1 MYQRL
6 LYKLQSTTLWS
17 TKVDSEGVEPVKTEW
32 ELDNEALIT
41 YYASRIAFIIA
52 IGDPEELRDNRLDYE
67 QKIEQL
73 KGYQIK

>member
-1 MYQRL
+1 MVRDN
-6 LYKLQSTTLWS
+6 KM
-17 TKVDSEGVEPVKTEW
+17 KAEW
-32 ELDNEALIT
+32 ELDNEALIA